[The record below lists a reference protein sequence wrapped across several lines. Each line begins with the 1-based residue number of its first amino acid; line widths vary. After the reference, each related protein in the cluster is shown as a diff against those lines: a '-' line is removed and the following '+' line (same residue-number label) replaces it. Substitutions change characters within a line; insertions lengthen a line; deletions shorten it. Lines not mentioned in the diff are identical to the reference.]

1 LNFRTVFFS
10 LRAALQFDAAGKT
23 HPRKDSSRWWT
34 QAGSAMQWSSTSLTL
49 PPAAASMIPGLP
61 AMRAAAAAC
70 EMIMT
75 NQQMRVADVR
85 KAAKKKRKH
94 LPI

>member
-1 LNFRTVFFS
+1 
-10 LRAALQFDAAGKT
+10 
-23 HPRKDSSRWWT
+23 
-34 QAGSAMQWSSTSLTL
+34 MQWSSTSFTSPL
-49 PPAAASMIPGLP
+49 PAALKIPGLP

-70 EMIMT
+70 EMITT